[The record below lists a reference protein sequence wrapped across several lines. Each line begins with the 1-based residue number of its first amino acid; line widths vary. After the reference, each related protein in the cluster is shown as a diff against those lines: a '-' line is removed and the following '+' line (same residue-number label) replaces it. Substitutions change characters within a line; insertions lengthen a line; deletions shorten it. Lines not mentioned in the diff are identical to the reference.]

1 MNLVYEEENPDYI
14 EEDENEELL
23 EWEGFGREDLVEV
36 MVDMFDSE
44 AIDDD
49 PGDLD
54 WLPANLKAMRDKK
67 RRQRQKGKAKGRYSL
82 TFMPLKQLNFIFFT
96 ETVHCMEA
104 IN

>member
-36 MVDMFDSE
+36 MVDMFE

-54 WLPANLKAMRDKK
+54 WLPVNLKVMSDKK
-67 RRQRQKGKAKGRYSL
+67 RSQRQK
-82 TFMPLKQLNFIFFT
+82 
-96 ETVHCMEA
+96 
-104 IN
+104 

>member
-1 MNLVYEEENPDYI
+1 MVCCTMFNWGIRPAFRSRCTL
-14 EEDENEELL
+14 
-23 EWEGFGREDLVEV
+23 
-36 MVDMFDSE
+36 VDMFE

-54 WLPANLKAMRDKK
+54 WLPVNLKAISDKK
-67 RRQRQKGKAKGRYSL
+67 RSQRQKLKAKGRYSL
-82 TFMPLKQLNFIFFT
+82 TFMPLKQLNFILFT